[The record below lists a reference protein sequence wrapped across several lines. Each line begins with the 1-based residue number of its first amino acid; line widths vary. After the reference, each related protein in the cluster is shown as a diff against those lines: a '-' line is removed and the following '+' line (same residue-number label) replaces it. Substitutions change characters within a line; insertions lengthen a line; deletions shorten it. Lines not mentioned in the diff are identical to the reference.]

1 MDEIISQSAPAVD
14 LSEQEQ
20 IRRDKLAKLREEGC
34 DPYLITR
41 YDRTHT
47 SQQFLDRFEE
57 LENQTVCVAGRMMSR
72 RIMGKASFAHLQD
85 NDGAHDLHLIPLD
98 GCVPFDALAAAL
110 RGVPVLTM
118 EAAGRVDKPLPGEDG
133 AELSR
138 RLAGL
143 PGAKAGLLR
152 TQGDRVLAYERMD
165 FSAYLNRL
173 HEAGTALAQRI
184 GGDADV

>member
-47 SQQFLDRFEE
+47 SQQILDRFEE

-85 NDGAHDLHLIPLD
+85 NDGKIQVYVRRDDVGEEAYARFKQDDVGDIIAPVAINSPFFHL
-98 GCVPFDALAAAL
+98 PFSILP
-110 RGVPVLTM
+110 RMCEHST
-118 EAAGRVDKPLPGEDG
+118 EAEQPQPLPP
-133 AELSR
+133 A
-138 RLAGL
+138 
-143 PGAKAGLLR
+143 
-152 TQGDRVLAYERMD
+152 
-165 FSAYLNRL
+165 
-173 HEAGTALAQRI
+173 
-184 GGDADV
+184 